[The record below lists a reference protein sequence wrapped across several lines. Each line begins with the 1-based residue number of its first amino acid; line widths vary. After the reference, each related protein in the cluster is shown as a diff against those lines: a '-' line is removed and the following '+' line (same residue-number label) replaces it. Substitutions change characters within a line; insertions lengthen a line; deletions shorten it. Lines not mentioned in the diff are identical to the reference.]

1 LFRIEVGQ
9 KGRAPRSH
17 CARGDATRGGLRLF
31 MTEGQVYGHVVDD
44 SFVPKMALGWG
55 NFEGR
60 GAPCRHSPT
69 ALAFNYRRKTA
80 IRGRIRVR
88 LKGKVAL
95 ITGGG
100 RGIGRDIVLAYARE
114 GAHVVVNDIDPVTAA
129 ATATEAGGK
138 SIGVAAD
145 VAKSADIN
153 RLIEATIKEFG
164 RIDIVVNNAMKIVP
178 GKLEA
183 LPEAAWDTTMNIG
196 LKGAFLVSQA
206 AANHMI
212 AQKSGCIV
220 NIASIAGLFPY
231 NWAGAYS
238 VVKAGL
244 IMLTKLQAM
253 EWAPYG
259 IRANAITPG
268 YIRTPGTEAMY
279 ADPEIYEGRR
289 KGVPMG
295 RVGTGE
301 DIAGP
306 AIFLASDDAR
316 YTTGSVVGADGG
328 QAVGY
333 FLSVPGRRFS
343 GGRID

>member
-1 LFRIEVGQ
+1 M
-9 KGRAPRSH
+9 APAGAIFEAGS
-17 CARGDATRGGLRLF
+17 GL
-31 MTEGQVYGHVVDD
+31 VPPGHGFSVI
-44 SFVPKMALGWG
+44 FPRYFQYWG
-55 NFEGR
+55 N
-60 GAPCRHSPT
+60 S
-69 ALAFNYRRKTA
+69 
-80 IRGRIRVR
+80 VR
-88 LKGKVAL
+88 LKDKVAL
-95 ITGGG
+95 VTGGG
-100 RGIGRDIVLAYARE
+100 RGIGRDIALAYARE
-114 GAHVVVNDIDPVTAA
+114 GAHVVVNDVDP
-129 ATATEAGGK
+129 ATAEATAKDAVALGSK
-138 SIGVAAD
+138 SLSVVAD

-153 RLIEATIKEFG
+153 RLVDTIIKERG

-206 AANHMI
+206 AAKHMI
-212 AQKSGCIV
+212 AQKSGAIV

-295 RVGTGE
+295 RVGSGE

-306 AIFLASDDAR
+306 AVFLAATSRATRPAVWSAPTAAR
-316 YTTGSVVGADGG
+316 RSAISSPCRGG
-328 QAVGY
+328 DSPA
-333 FLSVPGRRFS
+333 
-343 GGRID
+343 GGLIDHQVLQPTMSLGT

>member
-1 LFRIEVGQ
+1 
-9 KGRAPRSH
+9 
-17 CARGDATRGGLRLF
+17 
-31 MTEGQVYGHVVDD
+31 
-44 SFVPKMALGWG
+44 
-55 NFEGR
+55 
-60 GAPCRHSPT
+60 
-69 ALAFNYRRKTA
+69 
-80 IRGRIRVR
+80 VR
-88 LKGKVAL
+88 LEQKVAV

-100 RGIGRDIVLAYARE
+100 RGIGRDIALAYARE
-114 GAHVVVNDIDPVTAA
+114 GAHVVINDIDPVTAES
-129 ATATEAGGK
+129 TAKEAGNN
-138 SIGVAAD
+138 SIGVPAD
-145 VAKSADIN
+145 IAKSADIK
-153 RLIEATIKEFG
+153 RLIDITVAQFG
-164 RIDIVVNNAMKIVP
+164 RVDILVNNAMKIVP

-183 LPEAAWDTTMNIG
+183 LSEAAWDTTMNIG

-206 AANHMI
+206 AAQHMI
-212 AQKSGCIV
+212 AQQSGCIV

-238 VVKAGL
+238 IVKAGL
-244 IMLTKLQAM
+244 IMLTKLQAV

-295 RVGTGE
+295 RVGSGE
-301 DIAGP
+301 DIVGP
-306 AIFLASDDAR
+306 AIFLASDDAQ

>member
-1 LFRIEVGQ
+1 
-9 KGRAPRSH
+9 
-17 CARGDATRGGLRLF
+17 
-31 MTEGQVYGHVVDD
+31 
-44 SFVPKMALGWG
+44 
-55 NFEGR
+55 
-60 GAPCRHSPT
+60 
-69 ALAFNYRRKTA
+69 
-80 IRGRIRVR
+80 VR
-88 LKGKVAL
+88 LKDKVAL
-95 ITGGG
+95 ITGAG
-100 RGIGRDIVLAYARE
+100 RGIGRDIALAYARE
-114 GAHVVVNDIDPVTAA
+114 GAHVVINDVDP
-129 ATATEAGGK
+129 ATAEATAKDVSGLA
-138 SIGVAAD
+138 VVAD
-145 VAKSADIN
+145 VAKSADIA
-153 RLIEATIKEFG
+153 RLVMTVVQEFG
-164 RIDIVVNNAMKIVP
+164 RVDILVNNAMKIVP

-196 LKGAFLVSQA
+196 LKGAFLTSQA
-206 AANHMI
+206 CAKHMI
-212 AQKSGCIV
+212 AQKSGVIV

-295 RVGTGE
+295 RVGSGE
-301 DIAGP
+301 DVAGP
-306 AIFLASDDAR
+306 AVFLASEEAR

>member
-1 LFRIEVGQ
+1 
-9 KGRAPRSH
+9 
-17 CARGDATRGGLRLF
+17 
-31 MTEGQVYGHVVDD
+31 M
-44 SFVPKMALGWG
+44 
-55 NFEGR
+55 
-60 GAPCRHSPT
+60 
-69 ALAFNYRRKTA
+69 
-80 IRGRIRVR
+80 R
-88 LKGKVAL
+88 LKDKVAL

-100 RGIGRDIVLAYARE
+100 RGIGRDIALAYARE
-114 GAHVVVNDIDPVTAA
+114 GAHVVVNDVDALTAA
-129 ATATEAGGK
+129 ATSKEIGGR

-145 VAKSADIN
+145 VAKSADIA
-153 RLIEATIKEFG
+153 RLVDETIKAFG
-164 RIDIVVNNAMKIVP
+164 RIDILVNNAMKIVP

-206 AANHMI
+206 AAKHMI

-244 IMLTKLQAM
+244 IMLTKLQAV

-295 RVGTGE
+295 RVGSG
-301 DIAGP
+301 
-306 AIFLASDDAR
+306 
-316 YTTGSVVGADGG
+316 DGHRRTRD
-328 QAVGY
+328 
-333 FLSVPGRRFS
+333 FPGFR
-343 GGRID
+343 

>member
-1 LFRIEVGQ
+1 
-9 KGRAPRSH
+9 
-17 CARGDATRGGLRLF
+17 
-31 MTEGQVYGHVVDD
+31 M
-44 SFVPKMALGWG
+44 
-55 NFEGR
+55 
-60 GAPCRHSPT
+60 
-69 ALAFNYRRKTA
+69 
-80 IRGRIRVR
+80 R
-88 LKGKVAL
+88 LKDKVA
-95 ITGGG
+95 IVTGSG
-100 RGIGRDIVLAYARE
+100 RGIGRDIALAYARE
-114 GAHVVVNDIDPVTAA
+114 GAQVVVSDIDPKTAQ
-129 ATATEAGGK
+129 AT
-138 SIGVAAD
+138 AAD
-145 VAKSADIN
+145 VAKLGAKSLALAADVAKAGDIKK
-153 RLIEATIKEFG
+153 LIDGAIGQFK

-178 GKLEA
+178 GKLEE
-183 LPEAAWDTTMNIG
+183 LPEQAWDTTMNIG

-206 AANHMI
+206 AARHMI
-212 AQKSGCIV
+212 AQKSGAIV

-231 NWAGAYS
+231 NWAGSYS

-244 IMLTKLQAM
+244 IMLTKLQAV

-279 ADPEIYEGRR
+279 ADAEIYEGRR

-295 RVGTGE
+295 RVGSGE
-301 DIAGP
+301 DVTGVAV
-306 AIFLASDDAR
+306 FLASSDSQ

>member
-1 LFRIEVGQ
+1 
-9 KGRAPRSH
+9 
-17 CARGDATRGGLRLF
+17 
-31 MTEGQVYGHVVDD
+31 
-44 SFVPKMALGWG
+44 
-55 NFEGR
+55 
-60 GAPCRHSPT
+60 
-69 ALAFNYRRKTA
+69 
-80 IRGRIRVR
+80 VR
-88 LKGKVAL
+88 LKDKVAL
-95 ITGGG
+95 VTGAG
-100 RGIGRDIVLAYARE
+100 RGIGRDIAVAYARA
-114 GAHVVVNDIDPVTAA
+114 GARVVINDVDP
-129 ATATEAGGK
+129 ATAEATAKEAGGLA
-138 SIGVAAD
+138 VVAD
-145 VAKSADIN
+145 VAKSADIA
-153 RLIEATIKEFG
+153 RLVDTIIKERG

-178 GKLEA
+178 GKLEQ

-196 LKGAFLVSQA
+196 LRGAFLVSQA
-206 AANHMI
+206 CAQHMI
-212 AQKSGCIV
+212 AQKSGVIV

-279 ADPEIYEGRR
+279 ADAEIYEGRR

-295 RVGTGE
+295 RVGSGE

-306 AIFLASDDAR
+306 AVFLASEDAR
-316 YTTGSVVGADGG
+316 YTTGSVLGADGG

>member
-1 LFRIEVGQ
+1 
-9 KGRAPRSH
+9 
-17 CARGDATRGGLRLF
+17 
-31 MTEGQVYGHVVDD
+31 
-44 SFVPKMALGWG
+44 
-55 NFEGR
+55 
-60 GAPCRHSPT
+60 
-69 ALAFNYRRKTA
+69 
-80 IRGRIRVR
+80 VR
-88 LKGKVAL
+88 LKDKVAI

-100 RGIGRDIVLAYARE
+100 RGIGRDIALAYARE
-114 GAHVVVNDIDPVTAA
+114 GAHVVINDVDPNTAEDAANAA
-129 ATATEAGGK
+129 AALGSK
-138 SIGVAAD
+138 SLAVVAD
-145 VAKSADIN
+145 IAKSADIS
-153 RLIEATIKEFG
+153 RLVGTVVKACG
-164 RIDIVVNNAMKIVP
+164 RVDILVNNAMKIVP
-178 GKLEA
+178 GKLEQ
-183 LPEAAWDTTMNIG
+183 LPEESWDTTMNIG
-196 LKGAFLVSQA
+196 LKGAFLTSQA
-206 AANHMI
+206 CAKHMI
-212 AQKSGCIV
+212 AQKSGVIV

-268 YIRTPGTEAMY
+268 YIRTPGTEGMY

-295 RVGTGE
+295 RVGSGE

-306 AIFLASDDAR
+306 AVFLACDESR

-333 FLSVPGRRFS
+333 FLTVPGRRFS

>member
-1 LFRIEVGQ
+1 
-9 KGRAPRSH
+9 
-17 CARGDATRGGLRLF
+17 
-31 MTEGQVYGHVVDD
+31 M
-44 SFVPKMALGWG
+44 
-55 NFEGR
+55 
-60 GAPCRHSPT
+60 
-69 ALAFNYRRKTA
+69 
-80 IRGRIRVR
+80 R
-88 LKGKVAL
+88 LKDKVAL

-100 RGIGRDIVLAYARE
+100 RGIGRDIALAYARE
-114 GAHVVVNDIDPVTAA
+114 GAHVVVNDIDPTTAA
-129 ATATEAGGK
+129 ATAKEAGGK
-138 SIGVAAD
+138 SIGIAAD

-153 RLIEATIKEFG
+153 RMVMTVVQAFG
-164 RIDIVVNNAMKIVP
+164 RVDIVVNNAMKIVP

-206 AANHMI
+206 AAKHMI

-220 NIASIAGLFPY
+220 NIASVAGLFPY

-279 ADPEIYEGRR
+279 ADPEIHEGRR

-306 AIFLASDDAR
+306 AIFLASDDAQ

>member
-1 LFRIEVGQ
+1 
-9 KGRAPRSH
+9 
-17 CARGDATRGGLRLF
+17 
-31 MTEGQVYGHVVDD
+31 M
-44 SFVPKMALGWG
+44 
-55 NFEGR
+55 
-60 GAPCRHSPT
+60 
-69 ALAFNYRRKTA
+69 
-80 IRGRIRVR
+80 R
-88 LKGKVAL
+88 LKDKVAL
-95 ITGGG
+95 ITGGS
-100 RGIGRDIVLAYARE
+100 RGIGRDIALAYARE
-114 GAHVVVNDIDPVTAA
+114 GAHVVINDVDP
-129 ATATEAGGK
+129 ATARATAKEAAELGSN
-138 SIGVAAD
+138 SIDICAD
-145 VAKSADIN
+145 VAKFSEIN
-153 RLIEATIKEFG
+153 RMFGEINAKFG
-164 RIDIVVNNAMKIVP
+164 RVDILVNNAMKIVP
-178 GKLEA
+178 GKLEQ
-183 LPEAAWDTTMNIG
+183 LSEEAWDTTMNIG
-196 LKGAFLVSQA
+196 LKGAFLTSQA
-206 AANHMI
+206 AARFMI
-212 AQKSGCIV
+212 PQKSGAIV

-244 IMLTKLQAM
+244 IMLTKLQAV

-295 RVGTGE
+295 RVGSGD

-306 AIFLASDDAR
+306 AIFLASDDSQ

-333 FLSVPGRRFS
+333 FSLVPGRRFS

>member
-1 LFRIEVGQ
+1 
-9 KGRAPRSH
+9 
-17 CARGDATRGGLRLF
+17 
-31 MTEGQVYGHVVDD
+31 M
-44 SFVPKMALGWG
+44 
-55 NFEGR
+55 
-60 GAPCRHSPT
+60 
-69 ALAFNYRRKTA
+69 
-80 IRGRIRVR
+80 R
-88 LKGKVAL
+88 LKGRVAVV
-95 ITGGG
+95 TGGG

-114 GAHVVVNDIDPVTAA
+114 GAHVVVAEIDPNTAES
-129 ATATEAGGK
+129 TAKEAGNK
-138 SIGVAAD
+138 SIGVACD
-145 VAKSADIN
+145 VAKSA
-153 RLIEATIKEFG
+153 EIKQLVDKTLSEFG
-164 RIDIVVNNAMKIVP
+164 RLDILVNNAMKIVP

-196 LKGAFLVSQA
+196 LKGAFLMSQA
-206 AANHMI
+206 AAQPMI
-212 AQKSGCIV
+212 AQKSGVIV

-259 IRANAITPG
+259 IRSNAITPG

-295 RVGTGE
+295 RVGSGE

-306 AIFLASDDAR
+306 AVFLASDESQ
-316 YTTGSVVGADGG
+316 YTTGSVLGADGG

>member
-1 LFRIEVGQ
+1 M
-9 KGRAPRSH
+9 
-17 CARGDATRGGLRLF
+17 RLN
-31 MTEGQVYGHVVDD
+31 D
-44 SFVPKMALGWG
+44 
-55 NFEGR
+55 
-60 GAPCRHSPT
+60 
-69 ALAFNYRRKTA
+69 
-80 IRGRIRVR
+80 
-88 LKGKVAL
+88 KVAI
-95 ITGGG
+95 ITGAG
-100 RGIGRDIVLAYARE
+100 RGIGRDIALAYARE
-114 GAHVVVNDIDPVTAA
+114 GARVVIAEIDPATAA
-129 ATATEAGGK
+129 ATAQDVSKAGPK
-138 SIGVAAD
+138 SIGVVTD
-145 VAKSADIN
+145 VAKVADIE
-153 RLIEATIKEFG
+153 RLVAATLKEFG
-164 RIDIVVNNAMKIVP
+164 RIDILVNNAMKIVP
-178 GKLEA
+178 GKLEQ

-196 LKGAFLVSQA
+196 LKGAFLMSQA
-206 AANHMI
+206 AAKHMI
-212 AQKSGCIV
+212 AQKSGVIV

-295 RVGTGE
+295 RVGSGE

-306 AIFLASDDAR
+306 AIFLASDESQ
-316 YTTGSVVGADGG
+316 YTTGSVLGADGG

-333 FLSVPGRRFS
+333 FLTVPGRRFS

>member
-1 LFRIEVGQ
+1 
-9 KGRAPRSH
+9 
-17 CARGDATRGGLRLF
+17 
-31 MTEGQVYGHVVDD
+31 
-44 SFVPKMALGWG
+44 
-55 NFEGR
+55 
-60 GAPCRHSPT
+60 
-69 ALAFNYRRKTA
+69 
-80 IRGRIRVR
+80 VR
-88 LKGKVAL
+88 LKDKVA
-95 ITGGG
+95 IVTGGG
-100 RGIGRDIVLAYARE
+100 RGIGRDIALAYARE
-114 GAHVVVNDIDPVTAA
+114 GAHVVIADIDPETAKT
-129 ATATEAGGK
+129 TAQEVAGL
-138 SIGVAAD
+138 GVAAD
-145 VAKSADIN
+145 VAKAADIA
-153 RLIEATIKEFG
+153 RLAETVTNTYG
-164 RIDIVVNNAMKIVP
+164 RIDVLVNNAMKIVP

-196 LKGAFLVSQA
+196 LKGAFLTSQA
-206 AANHMI
+206 CAKHMI
-212 AQKSGCIV
+212 AQKSGVIV
-220 NIASIAGLFPY
+220 NIASVAGLFPY

-295 RVGTGE
+295 RVGSGE

-306 AIFLASDDAR
+306 AVFLASEEAR
-316 YTTGSVVGADGG
+316 YTTGSVLGADGG

-333 FLSVPGRRFS
+333 FLTVPGRRFS

>member
-1 LFRIEVGQ
+1 MPQFRG
-9 KGRAPRSH
+9 PDSH
-17 CARGDATRGGLRLF
+17 LSAFPHRFSVENRNKISNS
-31 MTEGQVYGHVVDD
+31 EGN
-44 SFVPKMALGWG
+44 A
-55 NFEGR
+55 
-60 GAPCRHSPT
+60 
-69 ALAFNYRRKTA
+69 
-80 IRGRIRVR
+80 VR
-88 LKGKVAL
+88 LKDKVA
-95 ITGGG
+95 IVTGAG
-100 RGIGRDIVLAYARE
+100 RGIGRDIALAYARE
-114 GAHVVVNDIDPVTAA
+114 GAHVVIAEIDAVTAE
-129 ATATEAGGK
+129 ATAKEAGNK
-138 SIGVAAD
+138 SIGVAVD
-145 VAKSADIN
+145 VAKAAEIASLVDK
-153 RLIEATIKEFG
+153 TIAEFG
-164 RIDIVVNNAMKIVP
+164 RIDILVNNAMKIVP

-196 LKGAFLVSQA
+196 LKGAFLMSQA
-206 AANHMI
+206 AAKHMI
-212 AQKSGCIV
+212 AQKSGVIV

-259 IRANAITPG
+259 IRSNAITPG

-295 RVGTGE
+295 RVGSGE

-306 AIFLASDDAR
+306 AVFLASDESQ

>member
-1 LFRIEVGQ
+1 
-9 KGRAPRSH
+9 
-17 CARGDATRGGLRLF
+17 
-31 MTEGQVYGHVVDD
+31 M
-44 SFVPKMALGWG
+44 
-55 NFEGR
+55 
-60 GAPCRHSPT
+60 
-69 ALAFNYRRKTA
+69 
-80 IRGRIRVR
+80 R
-88 LKGKVAL
+88 LKDKVA
-95 ITGGG
+95 IVTGAG
-100 RGIGRDIVLAYARE
+100 RGIGRDIALAYARE
-114 GAHVVVNDIDPVTAA
+114 GAHVVVAEIDPETAA
-129 ATATEAGGK
+129 ATAKDAGNN
-138 SIGVAAD
+138 SIGIAVD
-145 VAKSADIN
+145 VAKAAEIN
-153 RLIEATIKEFG
+153 QLVDKTMAAFG

-206 AANHMI
+206 AAKHMI
-212 AQKSGCIV
+212 AQKSGVIV

-244 IMLTKLQAM
+244 IMLTKLQAV

-295 RVGTGE
+295 RVGSGE

-306 AIFLASDDAR
+306 AVFLASDDSQ

-343 GGRID
+343 GGWID